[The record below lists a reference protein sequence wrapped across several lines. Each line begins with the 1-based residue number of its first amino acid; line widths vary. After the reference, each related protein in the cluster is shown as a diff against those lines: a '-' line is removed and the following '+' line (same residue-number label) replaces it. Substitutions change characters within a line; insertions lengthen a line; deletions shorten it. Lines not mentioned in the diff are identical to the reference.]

1 MINQHDV
8 NPNDYGKNK
17 IVLHEKKMEE
27 LERERE
33 SKGKPELDGIGEEVN
48 DFVLSNVENE
58 EDNEEVIKQV

>member
-17 IVLHEKKMEE
+17 IVLDEKKMEE

-48 DFVLSNVENE
+48 DLFLSNVENE

>member
-8 NPNDYGKNK
+8 NPNEYGKNK
-17 IVLHEKKMEE
+17 IVLDEKKMEE

-33 SKGKPELDGIGEEVN
+33 NKGKPELDGIGEEVN
-48 DFVLSNVENE
+48 DLFLSNVENE

>member
-17 IVLHEKKMEE
+17 IVLDEKKMEE

-33 SKGKPELDGIGEEVN
+33 NKGKPELDGIGEEVN
-48 DFVLSNVENE
+48 DLFLSNVENE